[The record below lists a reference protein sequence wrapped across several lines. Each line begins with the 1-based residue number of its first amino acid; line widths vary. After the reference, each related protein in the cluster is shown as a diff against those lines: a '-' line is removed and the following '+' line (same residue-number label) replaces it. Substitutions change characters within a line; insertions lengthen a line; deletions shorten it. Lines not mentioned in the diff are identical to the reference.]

1 MRISRGGFSL
11 WYDLSMTSG
20 DKGVELLIKNEM
32 VDAGIVMEDGQT
44 LSYFLGEREYL
55 VSVIAMDITDWK
67 EER

>member
-1 MRISRGGFSL
+1 
-11 WYDLSMTSG
+11 MTSG
-20 DKGVELLIKNEM
+20 DKGVELLIKNQM

>member
-11 WYDLSMTSG
+11 WYDLFMASG
-20 DKGVELLIKNEM
+20 SKSIKALIKDEM
-32 VDAGIVMEDGQT
+32 VEAGIVREEGQL
-44 LSYFLGEREYL
+44 LSYFSGGREYL